1 MQQTLRP
8 YATAGVA
15 LLGASMIV
23 ITPAAT
29 LPALPDIQTS
39 AVQLTATEADAY
51 ALLVNVLDPGAFANG
66 ITAAPTD
73 SIGQLAVSLD
83 QVIDLG
89 GTPYIT
95 TADTL
100 ATDLLPLLDIT
111 SLFSGVTTTLDGLLS
126 DLANLPDL
134 STVLSDLGTVLTDLS
149 SLPTATDIAN
159 DVVSA
164 LTGADG
170 ALTTITGDLGT
181 ITTDLTT
188 LPTTITTDLISALTG
203 PGDPLTTITG
213 DLGSITTDL
222 GSISNELSLLGLGV
236 NDLLL
241 NFGLGTIT
249 GI

>member
-15 LLGASMIV
+15 LLGASMILV
-23 ITPAAT
+23 TPVAT

-89 GTPYIT
+89 GTPFIT

-111 SLFSGVTTTLDGLLS
+111 SLFSGVTTSLDGLLS
-126 DLANLPDL
+126 DLSNLPDL
-134 STVLSDLGTVLTDLS
+134 SAVLSDLGTVLTELGN
-149 SLPTATDIAN
+149 LPTATDIAN

-164 LTGADG
+164 LTGANG
-170 ALTTITGDLGT
+170 VLTTIS
-181 ITTDLTT
+181 TDLTT

-203 PGDPLTTITG
+203 AGGPLTTITT
-213 DLGSITTDL
+213 DLGTITTDL
-222 GSISNELSLLGLGV
+222 GNISTEIGLLGLQ
-236 NDLLL
+236 
-241 NFGLGTIT
+241 
-249 GI
+249 